1 MTLALSPEL
10 RARLEGAA
18 EGGLDL
24 ACVVRVW
31 WPQPVGVKW
40 FSTRP
45 VAVGA
50 VACAPLLASWPETA
64 RAAVPGVLQAGAPSE
79 TLTLELLNVP
89 EGREGTGEAWR
100 VGDLLLEA
108 PLEGA
113 WLDVG
118 IVDVRDAG
126 LGEAQVRWDN
136 SYRVDRVERTAQSV
150 RVTAMDAMLLAGE
163 KAAGWP
169 VGDAEFSSAPPD
181 SYGQVRGPVWGKVEG
196 LPLIPVDVGQA
207 AGLAEEIDEWDDIL
221 EISGGLA
228 GWPAAGFAWEDD
240 ELVYYP
246 AVDVENRRLGKAGA
260 PVQRGVGWPATTPAA
275 HAAGARVREASTGVT
290 TTLGAALTAG
300 ATTMRLAQTAG
311 LPHTGVLVVGSEA
324 IHYFGKQADGQT
336 LTPVARGRPMPTH
349 ATAHNAGAVVRTMP
363 MAGEAQRFRYLVA
376 AGAVAAV
383 TNVRGVDE
391 QGNEVPVEFGEA
403 VTGQITTGRGRTYT
417 VVDLGRRPRLDRYS
431 TSESAVP
438 AEWIKET
445 DGRFD
450 PATGF
455 ALVDG
460 FKRWRVAAST
470 SAPLVAQAPLVL
482 DPLAGTQAAYLKS
495 QAGENVMGLVFNA
508 GWDGALDPRVVLGR
522 FREARARVQVQ
533 YSMAST
539 LKALVEVWKDG
550 VVVKSAAISPPRVD
564 SSPAS
569 QLAVAGRQTL
579 PRSRWTG
586 NEAPWQKMPLVL
598 WLPRSGNDVNLWYW
612 PSIEDNFE
620 GVQGIY
626 NCTRFPRAVLTGD
639 PSTFVAGAWFSNTG
653 RPAHYPWS
661 PDPLLNAG
669 LNPQMN
675 YNLYL
680 AAVNLQWADMNKK
693 VQGMRIVVR
702 MPRGVPGVGLSTV
715 PFTLRLF
722 ASTDHTGTSTF
733 VMNGTFAAFAG
744 EQTYTV
750 ALPAGFTCGQMR
762 SLWMDVAQYDKRV
775 YQQGYG
781 VVLSEVRVE
790 YALEST
796 LEGAKTDT
804 SVDGNNF
811 FVDMPAGS
819 VPSAAW
825 WQPVSLGRTARDW
838 GRTTGRDPWE
848 FFGGNGVE
856 IRVTLPTGGGALQLA
871 LADCE
876 LELEYS
882 ARETVY
888 DLPLMADV
896 DGRVGLPVGG
906 MTTAVLENPVDVLAE
921 LVENGDFYGLTNMRD
936 ESWAAARAA
945 AGHIRVSRA
954 VTRETTVRELAASLC
969 HEARLVLLYDQGRVG
984 VRWRREAPQLQQ
996 AVALL
1001 GDEGGAGAALVQDGF
1016 PVAARVEEFRN
1027 EVAVYYRRNYRNEHP
1042 RAVVELRDDGSVA
1055 GPLGLRREPM
1065 TWDWHQSARGY
1076 AGGFDE
1082 QKSVVTGLAR
1092 YVLGQASH
1100 LWDYATVEVPVSG
1113 GEGLQRYD
1121 VVALN
1126 RPRAGLWGVA
1136 ARVVGWERLARPLRN
1151 RLVLQI
1157 PAQSAAYYWRGLGRL
1172 GDLRADSYV
1181 RLTRGGRRMEFVLR
1195 GRRAAVL
1202 TEDGDL
1208 LLAGDL
1214 VVVTAS
1220 MALIGYQG
1228 WTGVPEHAL
1237 IRWRSVGLGW
1247 MDFYLPLRGEGQEG
1261 APMHVVQLVE
1271 TGDLKLYPNFDEGE
1285 YPWPLREVVARADL
1299 GNEVVPVGVT
1309 EHAPVAGETGEI
1321 RFACGGRVQM
1331 AVGRGKL
1338 RIRGG
1343 VHSKAI

>member
-1 MTLALSPEL
+1 MTLALSAEL
-10 RARLEGAA
+10 QARLAGAA
-18 EGGLDL
+18 DEGLDL

-45 VAVGA
+45 VQVGA

-64 RAAVPGVLQAGAPSE
+64 RAPVPGVLQAGAPSE
-79 TLTLELLNVP
+79 TVTLELLNTP
-89 EGREGTGEAWR
+89 EGLEGTGEVWR

-126 LGEAQVRWDN
+126 LGEGQVRWDN
-136 SYRVDRVERTAQSV
+136 SYRVDRVERTAH
-150 RVTAMDAMLLAGE
+150 RVMVSAMDAMLLAGE

-169 VGDAEFSSAPPD
+169 VGDAEFPAAPPD

-228 GWPAAGFAWEDD
+228 GWPASGFAWVDD

-290 TTLGAALTAG
+290 TTLAAALTAG
-300 ATTMRLAQTAG
+300 ATTMTLAQTAG
-311 LPHTGVLVVGSEA
+311 LPHSGVLVVGGEA
-324 IHYFGKQADGQT
+324 IHYFGKQTDGKT
-336 LTPVARGRPMPTH
+336 LTPVSRGRPMPTF

-376 AGAVAAV
+376 AGAVSAV

-391 QGNEVPVEFGEA
+391 QGNEVPVEFGAA
-403 VTGQITTGRGRTYT
+403 VTGQITTGRGRIYT
-417 VVDLGRRPRLDRYS
+417 VVDLSKRPRLDRYS

-550 VVVKSAAISPPRVD
+550 VVVKSAAITPPRVD

-579 PRSRWTG
+579 PRSRWTAQKQTRPVPLRISKVVIGVDPIGRSFWCSFSRTAQTNMYEYQG
-586 NEAPWQKMPLVL
+586 NGPNALLDGNPLSYACGCWNPVANEPSL
-598 WLPRSGNDVNLWYW
+598 YPFVTAGNPLDKDLELTANFGKEGSADRVTGLALTVEWPTDVTPLTDVRGMVYLYSKPYAEGTATWSGGFAAGLSGSRVTT
-612 PSIEDNFE
+612 
-620 GVQGIY
+620 VQLGIPATLTLGQMVSVRVVVY
-626 NCTRFPRAVLTGD
+626 QWTSRTSNVGRAVTIRELLMEAEID
-639 PSTFVAGAWFSNTG
+639 PQIQGAG
-653 RPAHYPWS
+653 
-661 PDPLLNAG
+661 
-669 LNPQMN
+669 
-675 YNLYL
+675 
-680 AAVNLQWADMNKK
+680 V
-693 VQGMRIVVR
+693 
-702 MPRGVPGVGLSTV
+702 
-715 PFTLRLF
+715 
-722 ASTDHTGTSTF
+722 
-733 VMNGTFAAFAG
+733 
-744 EQTYTV
+744 
-750 ALPAGFTCGQMR
+750 
-762 SLWMDVAQYDKRV
+762 
-775 YQQGYG
+775 
-781 VVLSEVRVE
+781 
-790 YALEST
+790 
-796 LEGAKTDT
+796 DT
-804 SVDGNNF
+804 NVDGTNF

-825 WQPVSLGRTARDW
+825 WQPLSLGRTARDW
-838 GRTTGRDPWE
+838 GRATGRDPWE

-888 DLPLMADV
+888 DLPLVADV

-1001 GDEGGAGAALVQDGF
+1001 GDEGGATAAVVQDAF
-1016 PVAARVEEFRN
+1016 PVAARVDEFRN

-1100 LWDYATVEVPVSG
+1100 LWDYATVEVPLSG

-1121 VVALN
+1121 DVALN

-1136 ARVVGWERLARPLRN
+1136 ARVVGWERMARPLRN

-1220 MALIGYQG
+1220 QALIGYQG
-1228 WTGVPEHAL
+1228 WTGVPENAR

-1247 MDFYLPLRGEGQEG
+1247 MDFYLPLRGEEQEG
-1261 APMHVVQLVE
+1261 EPMHVVQLVE

-1285 YPWPLREVVARADL
+1285 YPWPLREVVAGANL
-1299 GNEVVPVGVT
+1299 GNEVVPVGIT

-1331 AVGRGKL
+1331 AVGRGEL

-1343 VHSKAI
+1343 VHSRAI